1 MPLDDASAKRYARKS
16 AFLEFCEKD
25 GLSVITR
32 LWSRRSENRAP
43 QTLGVVGW
51 SAAYCHLEGSQCF
64 VGVIVAEIP
73 AGKGYSLMWPAGGKF
88 VRVDWK
94 PARAAGR
101 LVPSSFHHQQRAR
114 PPSRAASRFPS
125 GRPSWRPNL
134 SEHEGGHLPE
144 HEDEPPEIRG
154 MYEAELKKEN
164 ILLRMKPIERAARF

>member
-25 GLSVITR
+25 GLSVITGYGVED
-32 LWSRRSENRAP
+32 LKTAP
-43 QTLGVVGW
+43 LKRWEWWGG

-114 PPSRAASRFPS
+114 PPSRAALRFPS

-164 ILLRMKPIERAARF
+164 IPLRMKPIERAARF